1 MQTVSVVVPVYNA
14 EKYLPVCLRSILR
27 QSYRQLE
34 VILVND
40 GSKDGSLAICKK
52 FAAKDSRVRV
62 IDIPNGGVSNARNTG
77 LAAATGAYVQF
88 VDSDDIL
95 HRHMVRRMMAE
106 LERTGADL
114 AICDMQRVFVRGLRS
129 KSVRIMHGK
138 LPPELRCIGS
148 ETFLQRLPWLL
159 HEVGG
164 MESPCNKL
172 YRLFLLRKHG
182 VCFPAD
188 MRYGED
194 LMFNIDYFAVC
205 GDVVFLDQPLYR
217 YMYWG
222 GLSLTRRCPPD
233 MYAQLM
239 RQMDALQQMLRQ
251 KTTLPLDAEGLLAK
265 HRAAYLY
272 EFVSMICEESAAEN
286 DDDKIASLQKAL
298 DDPAFLPS
306 YFAKPPQNGFAPQI
320 EPFVRARDARGI
332 LQTFQSIRAQLKEE
346 AKHPVSAFLARLL
359 RSFSEK
365 HPDSRLGKSAH
376 ILYLNLVT
384 VGMGETIKRILGRFV
399 K

>member
-1 MQTVSVVVPVYNA
+1 MQTVSIVVPVYNA

-40 GSKDGSLAICKK
+40 GSNDGSLAICKK
-52 FAAKDSRVRV
+52 FAAKDDRVRV

-95 HRHMVRRMMAE
+95 HRHMVRRMVTE
-106 LERTGADL
+106 LERTGVGL
-114 AICDMQRVFVRGLRS
+114 AVCDMQQVLVRGLYSRT
-129 KSVRIMHGK
+129 VRTMHGK
-138 LPPELRCIGS
+138 LPPELHS
-148 ETFLQRLPWLL
+148 MDEDTFLQRLPWLL

-172 YRLFLLRKHG
+172 YRLSLLCEHG
-182 VCFPAD
+182 IKFPAD

-194 LMFNIDYFAVC
+194 LMFNIGYFAVC
-205 GDVVFLDQPLYR
+205 GGVVFLDQPLYR
-217 YMYWG
+217 YMHWG
-222 GLSLTRRCPPD
+222 ELSLTRRCPPD

-239 RQMDALQQMLRQ
+239 CQMDALQQMLQQ
-251 KTTLPLDAEGLLAK
+251 KTTLSVDAEGLLAK

-272 EFVSMICEESAAEN
+272 EFISMTCEESATES
-286 DDDKIASLQKAL
+286 DDDKVASLQKAL
-298 DDPAFLPS
+298 DDPAFLSS
-306 YFAKPPQNGFAPQI
+306 YFAAPPQNGFAPQI
-320 EPFVRARDARGI
+320 ESLVRARDARGVF
-332 LQTFQSIRAQLKEE
+332 QTFQYIRAQLKEE
-346 AKHPVSAFLARLL
+346 AKRPVSAFLARRL

-365 HPDSRLGKSAH
+365 YPESRLGKAAR
-376 ILYLNLVT
+376 ILYLNLAT
-384 VGMGETIKRILGRFV
+384 VGMGETIKRILRRFAR
-399 K
+399 